1 MPAFLLILPFL
12 LLASSQTGGSATV
25 QIEFRG
31 LGLQPSD
38 DLGVKVK
45 PHTLLLGCNFPNIGL
60 RGGVLSQGRIHFGAA
75 DDPGSPRWEKP
86 LLSSTLIPGA

>member
-1 MPAFLLILPFL
+1 M
-12 LLASSQTGGSATV
+12 

-45 PHTLLLGCNFPNIGL
+45 PHTLLLGCHFPNIGL
-60 RGGVLSQGRIHFGAA
+60 RGAGVLSQGRIHFGAA
-75 DDPGSPRWEKP
+75 DDPGSPRSLGEKS
-86 LLSSTLIPGA
+86 LSFACCHEMAL